1 MRSTISKDRAGK
13 TAFAAAVALLA
24 TAALVTACSGTS
36 PDNSANVE
44 AGAGS
49 SSSGGQSTSSGASGS
64 SGAGPGSS
72 SGSGGSGANQ
82 GSSGTNAG
90 SSSGGSSGSG
100 GVASGSSGFGFGS
113 SSGSD
118 SGVLDAGS
126 GSAGSDSGAGSGSS
140 SEAGLG
146 DATVSDSGRSEAG
159 SQTGSSSGSG
169 GSGSDSGSTS
179 PGDTDAG
186 CTVAPVTPNATQQT
200 KNVLCY
206 LYSQYGNHIISGQE
220 ENATGQPSGDDVE
233 FDYVFA
239 TTGKYPAIRSFD
251 VNNAGNDT
259 RCLAQ
264 WNAGGLCMFGYH
276 MGVANGLPD
285 GYTSSETQVD
295 INTVLTEGSD
305 LNTTFKARM
314 DKAAAEIQSVQAGTG
329 VVIWRPFH
337 EAGGTWF
344 WWSKEGG
351 AQYVRLWKYMF
362 TYMTATKGLTNL
374 LWLMPYDGTP
384 DASFYPG
391 KDYVDI
397 GGADNYNAAFD
408 YSPMTSIYDA
418 CVTIFGS
425 TMPIALHEC
434 GPIPDPDQ
442 LQTTK
447 TNWVFFNVWTDPYE
461 KNDTTGPE
469 LQKVYNSSYVV
480 TRDKMPNL
488 R

>member
-1 MRSTISKDRAGK
+1 MIGRDSNGCAARTGLS
-13 TAFAAAVALLA
+13 AAVSLAA
-24 TAALVTACSGTS
+24 TATLITACSGTS
-36 PDNSANVE
+36 PSIAANGG

-49 SSSGGQSTSSGASGS
+49 TSSGGQSVSSGASSSGGAGLGSS
-64 SGAGPGSS
+64 SGAG
-72 SGSGGSGANQ
+72 GANQ
-82 GSSGTNAG
+82 GSSGAGTG
-90 SSSGGSSGSG
+90 SSSGSGAGTGSSSGSG
-100 GVASGSSGFGFGS
+100 AGTGS

-118 SGVLDAGS
+118 SGVNAGAS
-126 GSAGSDSGAGSGSS
+126 SGSDSGAGSGSS
-140 SEAGLG
+140 TEAGAG
-146 DATVSDSGRSEAG
+146 DATIADSGKSDGG
-159 SQTGSSSGSG
+159 SRTGSSSSSG
-169 GSGSDSGSTS
+169 GSGSDSGSPS
-179 PGDTDAG
+179 HGDTDAG
-186 CTVAPVTPNATQQT
+186 CAVVPVTPNATQQT

-206 LYSQYGNHIISGQE
+206 LYSQYGNHILSGQE
-220 ENATGQPSGDDVE
+220 ENATGQPSGNDVE

-305 LNTTFKARM
+305 LNTTFKSRM
-314 DKAAAEIQSVQAGTG
+314 DKAAAEIQSVQAGNG

-384 DASFYPG
+384 DSSFYPG
-391 KDYVDI
+391 KAYVDI
-397 GGADNYNAAFD
+397 GGADNYNAAYD
-408 YSPMTSIYDA
+408 YAPMTNIYDA
-418 CVTIFGS
+418 CVNTFGS

-442 LQTTK
+442 LQATK
-447 TNWVFFNVWTDPYE
+447 TNWIFFNVWTDPYE

-469 LQKVYNSSYVV
+469 LQKVYNSPYVV